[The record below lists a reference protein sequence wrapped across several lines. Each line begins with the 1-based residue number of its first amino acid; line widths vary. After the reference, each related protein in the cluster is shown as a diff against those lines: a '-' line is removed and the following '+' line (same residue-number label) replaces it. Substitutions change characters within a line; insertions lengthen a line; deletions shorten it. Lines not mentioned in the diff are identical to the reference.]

1 MTKMLFD
8 DVSDYVQAS
17 LSYISQHKSSLLTI
31 LIFPLIPFAYLDYRG
46 WYDLG
51 AGGLS
56 HNALGW
62 LMQSLLRLCA
72 SRNVRDASS
81 YDADIRTSELEKTSI
96 LGSRLPAWEGKSPKT
111 GKWVAPHRQLEQ
123 GASAEIKRVC
133 VFACHV
139 DRVRHARHCKSLQV
153 FVLK

>member
-1 MTKMLFD
+1 MTKM
-8 DVSDYVQAS
+8 DVSGYVQAS
-17 LSYISQHKSSLLTI
+17 FSYISQHKSGLLT
-31 LIFPLIPFAYLDYRG
+31 LLLFPLIPFAYLDYQG

-51 AGGLS
+51 AGGLP

-72 SRNVRDASS
+72 SRNVRDASP
-81 YDADIRTSELEKTSI
+81 YNAEIRTSDLEKSSI

-123 GASAEIKRVC
+123 GASAEIRQVC

-139 DRVRHARHCKSLQV
+139 DQVRRARHYNTSRILI
-153 FVLK
+153 LK

>member
-1 MTKMLFD
+1 MTKMSLE
-8 DVSDYVQAS
+8 DVSGYVQAS
-17 LSYISQHKSSLLTI
+17 LSYISQHKSSLLT
-31 LIFPLIPFAYLDYRG
+31 LLLLPLIPFAYLDYQG

-51 AGGLS
+51 TGGLP

-62 LMQSLLRLCA
+62 LLQSLLRICA
-72 SRNVRDASS
+72 SRNVRDTSA
-81 YDADIRTSELEKTSI
+81 YDAEIRNTELEKTSI

-111 GKWVAPHRQLEQ
+111 AKWVVPHRQLEQ
-123 GASAEIKRVC
+123 GASAEIKTVC

-139 DRVRHARHCKSLQV
+139 DQVRRARHYRTLRV